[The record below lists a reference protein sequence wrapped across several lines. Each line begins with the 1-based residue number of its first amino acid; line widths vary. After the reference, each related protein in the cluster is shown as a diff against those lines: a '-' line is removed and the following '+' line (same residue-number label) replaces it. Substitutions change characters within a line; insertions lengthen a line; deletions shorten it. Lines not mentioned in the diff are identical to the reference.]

1 MVAAE
6 GDTGASVAAT
16 VFSAIVGKQ
25 DYSDAVQLEL
35 SRRGIDALVNGE
47 RVDFEAVSSQDFN
60 NVTVVDL
67 GNNTIA
73 ARFSYGA
80 YVEAKEENGIISVL
94 LVGLPDTFSGETRGL
109 MGNFNGDTSD
119 DLVPKNSNESLPTNS
134 SLQEIHDFGIT
145 CKELSLNWHEL
156 HYILCH
162 LLQG

>member
-73 ARFSYGA
+73 ALFSCGA

-94 LVGLPDTFSGETRGL
+94 LVGLSGTFSGETRGL

-119 DLVPKNSNESLPTNS
+119 DLVPKNSTAALPTDS
-134 SLQEIHDFGIT
+134 SLQEIHENFGVT
-145 CKELSLNWHEL
+145 CK
-156 HYILCH
+156 YK
-162 LLQG
+162 

>member
-47 RVDFEAVSSQDFN
+47 RVDFEDISSRDFN
-60 NVTVVDL
+60 NVTVMDL
-67 GNNTIA
+67 GSRTIA

-80 YVEAKEENGIISVL
+80 YVEAKEENGIVSVL

-109 MGNFNGDTSD
+109 MGNFNGNLSD
-119 DLVPKNSNESLPTNS
+119 DLISKNSIEALSTTS
-134 SLQEIHDFGIT
+134 SLQDIHENFGVT
-145 CKELSLNWHEL
+145 CKC
-156 HYILCH
+156 IIMP
-162 LLQG
+162 